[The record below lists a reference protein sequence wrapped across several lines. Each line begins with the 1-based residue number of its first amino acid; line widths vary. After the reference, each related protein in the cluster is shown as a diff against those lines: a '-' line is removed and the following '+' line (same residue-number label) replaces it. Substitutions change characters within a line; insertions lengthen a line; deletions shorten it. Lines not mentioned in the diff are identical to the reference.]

1 MREQEQGRRPIAAGL
16 VRGPG
21 TAVSDS
27 VRGSLPHGSFVMPA
41 DSAQALGLRGS
52 QQAPDQTPQ
61 VPVAL
66 SAGEHVMH
74 PQQVHAFGLRA
85 LQELKNATH
94 TPVSQPASD
103 GRRLFF
109 ANGGAVDED
118 ERRRL
123 AAIASIPNYVARRDV
138 PQQASQAAAQQQTPG
153 WQAEDA
159 AKAAQTPS
167 TEAQTASEPQ
177 QTRASSGPQP
187 GRINFDAATNT
198 YSGTN
203 VGRDAQFANSR
214 GGTQPGGGVSS
225 MEWAKPS
232 ARPEARVMLPD
243 APAAPHVAH
252 SGNDWGLRNELRNL
266 RTAAESA
273 YNSRRDYRKG
283 QSPAEMAYQ
292 KALEVDAAA
301 RGAVNALGQERTRE
315 GFGLARQQV
324 QSSAQLQDNMARQT
338 LAQQTQD
345 FERQRYEDE
354 AVDRKNRRRL
364 DELGLRQK
372 QQEADLRQSVMT
384 GEEPQRQRAA
394 WQLAAL
400 GGRGLPSESQNLRNQ
415 YLVLDGEET
424 TDALGLKSRGPQR
437 LIDLRGDAP
446 RQVNWDAPAPAPA
459 PQAGPTPTI
468 GQIIDGHKYIGGNPN
483 DRRNWRPV

>member
-21 TAVSDS
+21 TAVSDG
-27 VRGSLPHGSFVMPA
+27 VHGSLPHGSFVMPA

-109 ANGGAVDED
+109 ANGGVVDEK
-118 ERRRL
+118 ERLRE
-123 AAIASIPNYVARRDV
+123 AAIANIPNYVARRDV

-153 WQAEDA
+153 SQPSAGERTANNKYYAQGISNILSGWQAEDA

-167 TEAQTASEPQ
+167 TKAQTASEPQ

-187 GRINFDAATNT
+187 GRIHFDAATNT
-198 YSGTN
+198 YSGAN

-214 GGTQPGGGVSS
+214 GGTQPGGVVSS
-225 MEWAKPS
+225 MEWARPS

-338 LAQQTQD
+338 LAQQAQD
-345 FERQRYEDE
+345 FKRQRYEDE
-354 AVDRKNRRRL
+354 AVDRENRRLL
-364 DELGLRQK
+364 DELGLQQK
-372 QQEADLRQSVMT
+372 QQEADLRQSVMK
-384 GEEPQRQRAA
+384 GDEPQRQRAA

-400 GGRGLPSESQNLRNQ
+400 GGQRDR
-415 YLVLDGEET
+415 
-424 TDALGLKSRGPQR
+424 KS
-437 LIDLRGDAP
+437 
-446 RQVNWDAPAPAPA
+446 V
-459 PQAGPTPTI
+459 
-468 GQIIDGHKYIGGNPN
+468 
-483 DRRNWRPV
+483 V

>member
-1 MREQEQGRRPIAAGL
+1 MMRQQDKPIAAGL

-21 TAVSDS
+21 TAVSDG
-27 VRGSLPHGSFVMPA
+27 VHGSLPHGSFVMPA
-41 DSAQALGLRGS
+41 DSAQALGLRGP
-52 QQAPDQTPQ
+52 QQVPQ

-85 LQELKNATH
+85 LQGLKDATH
-94 TPVSQPASD
+94 TPVRQPASD

-123 AAIASIPNYVARRDV
+123 AAIASTPNSVAGPRD
-138 PQQASQAAAQQQTPG
+138 AAAS
-153 WQAEDA
+153 
-159 AKAAQTPS
+159 S
-167 TEAQTASEPQ
+167 TAQTAITSASPARVQSPVSDVTPAPRPAAQVVNEPQ

-225 MEWAKPS
+225 MEWARLS

-283 QSPAEMAYQ
+283 PSPAEMAYQ
-292 KALEVDAAA
+292 KALEADAAA

-338 LAQQTQD
+338 LAQRAQD

-354 AVDRKNRRRL
+354 DVDRKNRRRL
-364 DELGLRQK
+364 DALGLQQK
-372 QQEADLRQSVMT
+372 QQEDDLRQRVLM
-384 GEEPQRQRAA
+384 GDEPQRQRAA

-446 RQVNWDAPAPAPA
+446 RQVNWDAPAPAP
-459 PQAGPTPTI
+459 QAGPTPTI
-468 GQIIDGHKYIGGNPN
+468 GQVIDGHKYIGGNPN